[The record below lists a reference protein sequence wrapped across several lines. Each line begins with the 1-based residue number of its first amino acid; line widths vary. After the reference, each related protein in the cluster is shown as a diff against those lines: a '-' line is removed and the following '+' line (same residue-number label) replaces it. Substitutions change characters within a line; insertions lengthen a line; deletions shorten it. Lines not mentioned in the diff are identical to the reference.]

1 MWTILLI
8 KIEISDMRDLQF
20 KCAEVNILQKFFAL
34 EGSEMNVVCVQ
45 RTFERQITASG
56 LGF

>member
-1 MWTILLI
+1 
-8 KIEISDMRDLQF
+8 MRHLQF
-20 KCAEVNILQKFFAL
+20 KCAEVNILQMLLAL